1 MPHGLVVL
9 VALVGLQTANM
20 ETGRESQMLY
30 THVRPIEPYLAAL
43 VLEGYERSSTFR
55 QLVDSI
61 QQSNVTVWVR
71 PGICA
76 GGRIR
81 SCLVSVS
88 GSERARY
95 VWITI
100 DPNHTI
106 EHRLIAAVAHE
117 LQHAVEVAEHPEVT
131 DASATVKLYRQ
142 LAFGRCRDGL
152 SEECETM
159 R

>member
-1 MPHGLVVL
+1 MPQGLLILVVL
-9 VALVGLQTANM
+9 MGLQTATT
-20 ETGRESQMLY
+20 ETERASEMLY
-30 THVRPIEPYLAAL
+30 THVRPIEPYIARL
-43 VLEGYERSSTFR
+43 VRDGYERSATFR

-142 LAFGRCRDGL
+142 LAFGRC
-152 SEECETM
+152 
-159 R
+159 